1 MKKNSQKS
9 QFSGFLP
16 LKIILITSFIILMQ
30 SGFLYRG
37 HCIGIGTGDFY
48 SYNEIILIGNI
59 LMVSV
64 DCTLYINIIHSAQPS
79 NLIGPFVPRDRPEKN
94 DIGQSQHDIGRSAW
108 KP

>member
-1 MKKNSQKS
+1 MGQGESSAKADCLLDKKGGENPAKNSPKG

-16 LKIILITSFIILMQ
+16 LKIILIMSFIILMQ

-37 HCIGIGTGDFY
+37 HYVGIGTGDFY

-64 DCTLYINIIHSAQPS
+64 D
-79 NLIGPFVPRDRPEKN
+79 
-94 DIGQSQHDIGRSAW
+94 
-108 KP
+108 